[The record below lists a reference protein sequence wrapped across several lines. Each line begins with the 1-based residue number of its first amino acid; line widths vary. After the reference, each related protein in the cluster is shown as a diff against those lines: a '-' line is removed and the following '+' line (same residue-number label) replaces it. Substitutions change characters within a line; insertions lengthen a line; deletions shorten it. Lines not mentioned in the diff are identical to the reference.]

1 MNNVFNITAKTRIN
15 QNQWLTESG
24 SIRIMY
30 YYERTT
36 SVILL
41 EIELGVR
48 YIPTYF
54 TFHFKNNA

>member
-41 EIELGVR
+41 EIELPR
-48 YIPTYF
+48 C
-54 TFHFKNNA
+54 

>member
-1 MNNVFNITAKTRIN
+1 MNNAFNITAKTRIN

-24 SIRIMY
+24 SICIIY

-41 EIELGVR
+41 EIELPR
-48 YIPTYF
+48 C
-54 TFHFKNNA
+54 